1 METSSG
7 RSGKTP
13 AEEVVGV
20 AGTANAIKAVNA
32 DGELRVEEQG
42 IRGRERPNGGAD
54 HAAAEAMELFG
65 GVMRPVRWRAGA
77 TDVDHDGQ
85 LGLVEAPAWRHTR
98 HPRSCYRPP
107 MAGSTGIVTRDGGSD
122 LTNPRHRRS
131 QTAATS
137 GRSGR
142 NLGRCARCR
151 WRFGRGTRHA
161 GRRFFRR

>member
-65 GVMRPVRWRAGA
+65 GVMRPVR
-77 TDVDHDGQ
+77 
-85 LGLVEAPAWRHTR
+85 
-98 HPRSCYRPP
+98 
-107 MAGSTGIVTRDGGSD
+107 
-122 LTNPRHRRS
+122 
-131 QTAATS
+131 
-137 GRSGR
+137 
-142 NLGRCARCR
+142 
-151 WRFGRGTRHA
+151 
-161 GRRFFRR
+161 